1 MAFTTEHFAAA
12 NKNTIEALLTLA
24 NGAQRT
30 WFVAQADPQL
40 ARKPV
45 ANGVS
50 RQALPDYLRSATITR
65 R

>member
-1 MAFTTEHFAAA
+1 MWPTFSKTRKVAFDAP
-12 NKNTIEALLTLA
+12 I
-24 NGAQRT
+24 
-30 WFVAQADPQL
+30 DPQL